1 MPKILSMSPLI
12 AEMTGTALLL
22 LLGDGVVANVLLKK
36 TSGYSSGYIVIT
48 MGWGMAVFIGVFVS
62 AAYSGAHINPA
73 VTIGLAIAGK
83 FAWSRVA
90 GYLCAQLAGAI
101 LGSFLVWLSYR
112 KHFDASEDART
123 KLLVFCTAPNIR
135 NYGQNLISE
144 AIGTFVLVFG
154 ILYMVA
160 PKSSLGAMDALPVG
174 LVVLA
179 IGLSLG
185 GPTGYAIN
193 PARDLGPRILHSLLP
208 IRGKGSSDWNYSWV
222 PVLGPI
228 LGSVVAAFLYLLL
241 H

>member
-1 MPKILSMSPLI
+1 MSPLI

-22 LLGDGVVANVLLKK
+22 LLGDGVVANVLLNK
-36 TSGYSSGYIVIT
+36 TSGYNSGYIVIT
-48 MGWGMAVFIGVFVS
+48 LGWGMAVFVGVFVS

-83 FAWSRVA
+83 FAWSKVA
-90 GYLCAQLAGAI
+90 GYLCAQMVGAM

-123 KLLVFCTAPNIR
+123 KLLVFCTAPNLR

-154 ILYMVA
+154 VLYMVA

-193 PARDLGPRILHSLLP
+193 PARDLGPRILHALLP

-228 LGSVVAAFLYLLL
+228 LGAVVAAFLYLLL